1 MRTTRLALSIAA
13 SVTLAL
19 GLVAAVTNPAQAA
32 DLVASDVV
40 AADSVTTAVTTSEP
54 AKNSGSTA
62 PVNADDASG
71 NFFFTTA
78 NGIAP
83 TWFSSGLTISGISP
97 GSALSNSPL
106 TRVRVS
112 IPIVAKLGTANF
124 AAGGFKI
131 QNTKTREFVNC
142 QTPVIDTRAKVIDCV
157 LKDGTNTKLFAITSI
172 GNVKQTLGYYDSTNF
187 RGMKLQVANQ
197 EIADMLNDELSVNLF
212 SPSVTFAIAQ
222 LTVTSAR

>member
-1 MRTTRLALSIAA
+1 MRTTRLALSITA
-13 SVTLAL
+13 SLAL
-19 GLVAAVTNPAQAA
+19 VAMLAGTNAMAA
-32 DLVASDVV
+32 DTVASDVV
-40 AADSVTTAVTTSEP
+40 AADSVTTAVTTTEP
-54 AKNSGSTA
+54 AKNTGSSA

-83 TWFSSGLTISGISP
+83 TWFSSGITISGISP

-106 TRVRVS
+106 TRVRVA

-157 LKDGTNTKLFAITSI
+157 LKDGTNAKLFAITSI
-172 GNVKQTLGYYDSTNF
+172 ASTKQTLGYYDSTNY
-187 RGMKLQVANQ
+187 RGMKLQVADQ
-197 EIADMLNDELSVNLF
+197 AIADMLNDELSVNLF
-212 SPSVTFAIAQ
+212 SPSVTFALAQ

>member
-1 MRTTRLALSIAA
+1 MRTTRLALGLAT
-13 SVTLAL
+13 TLA
-19 GLVAAVTNPAQAA
+19 VAATLTFATSAQAA
-32 DLVASDVV
+32 DPVASGVN
-40 AADSVTTAVTTSEP
+40 ATDSVTTAVTTGEP
-54 AKNSGSTA
+54 AKNTGSSA

-83 TWFSSGLTISGISP
+83 TWFASGLTISGISP

-157 LKDGTNTKLFAITSI
+157 LKDGTNAKLFAITSVAS
-172 GNVKQTLGYYDSTNF
+172 VKQTLGYYDSTNY
-187 RGMKLQVANQ
+187 RGMKLQVATQ
-197 EIADMLNDELSVNLF
+197 EVADMLNDELSVNLF
-212 SPSVTFAIAQ
+212 SPSVTFALAQ

>member
-1 MRTTRLALSIAA
+1 MRTTRLALAIAA
-13 SVTLAL
+13 SIALAA
-19 GLVAAVTNPAQAA
+19 GLASTNAMAA
-32 DLVASDVV
+32 DTVASDVV
-40 AADSVTTAVTTSEP
+40 AADSVTTAVTTTEP
-54 AKNSGSTA
+54 AKNTGSSA

-83 TWFSSGLTISGISP
+83 TWFSSGITISGISP

-106 TRVRVS
+106 TRVRVA

-157 LKDGTNTKLFAITSI
+157 LKDGTNAKLFAITSI
-172 GNVKQTLGYYDSTNF
+172 ASTKQTLGYYDSTNY
-187 RGMKLQVANQ
+187 RGMKLQVADQ
-197 EIADMLNDELSVNLF
+197 AIADMLNDELSVNLF
-212 SPSVTFAIAQ
+212 SPSVTFALAQ

>member
-1 MRTTRLALSIAA
+1 MRTTRLALGLAT
-13 SVTLAL
+13 TLA
-19 GLVAAVTNPAQAA
+19 VAATFTISTSAQAA
-32 DLVASDVV
+32 DTVASGVN
-40 AADSVTTAVTTSEP
+40 ATDSITTAVTTGEP
-54 AKNSGSTA
+54 AKNTGSSA

-83 TWFSSGLTISGISP
+83 TWFASGIALSGISP

-106 TRVRVS
+106 TRVRVA

-157 LKDGTNTKLFAITSI
+157 LKDGTNAQLFAITSI
-172 GNVKQTLGYYDSTNF
+172 ATIKQTLGYYDSTNY

-197 EIADMLNDELSVNLF
+197 DVADMLNDELSVNLF
-212 SPSVTFAIAQ
+212 SPSVTFAIGQ
-222 LTVTSAR
+222 MTVTSAR

>member
-157 LKDGTNTKLFAITSI
+157 LKDGTNAKLFAITSI

-187 RGMKLQVANQ
+187 RGMRLQVANQ